1 MIAPTATNVQEGGE
15 LMPTADH
22 VKALLKSHAEGDDT
36 RFYSVA
42 LQVAAR
48 AARSGQ
54 SRFAQELRDLVDEL
68 RKVEGRSAVAHGRPV
83 PVAKPRGELADLLG
97 ISYPATRVADLVLE
111 ESVREQLLRVITE
124 QRQQDRLQEQGFR
137 PLRRV
142 LLLGPPGTG
151 KTMSAKALAGELR
164 LPLFIIRLDGVIT
177 KFMGETAAKLRLVF
191 DALIE
196 TQGVYLFDEVD
207 ALGGE
212 RARTNDVGE
221 IRRALNSFL
230 QFLEQDEPES
240 LLIAATNHPE
250 LLDQAMFRRFDAV
263 IEYPL
268 PSLELARSVILNR
281 LANIPVGRLTWK
293 KIDEATAGLSHAEI
307 TLAAERAAKDTILAG
322 NQKVATDVLVEALD
336 ERHARGHQ

>member
-1 MIAPTATNVQEGGE
+1 MT
-15 LMPTADH
+15 TADH

-54 SRFAQELRDLVDEL
+54 ARFAQELRDLVDEL
-68 RKVEGRSAVAHGRPV
+68 RKAEGRTAVAPGRPV
-83 PVAKPRGELADLLG
+83 PVAKPRGELADLLS
-97 ISYPATRVADLVLE
+97 ISYPGTRTADLVLE
-111 ESVREQLLRVITE
+111 ESVREQLLRVISE
-124 QRQQDRLQEQGFR
+124 QRQQDRLREQGFH

-196 TQGVYLFDEVD
+196 TRGVYLFDEVD

-212 RARTNDVGE
+212 RARSNDVGE
-221 IRRALNSFL
+221 IRRVLNSFL

-268 PSLELARSVILNR
+268 PSPELARSVIRNR
-281 LANIPVGRLTWK
+281 LANVPVGRLAWK
-293 KIDEATAGLSHAEI
+293 TVDEAAAGLSHAEI
-307 TLAAERAAKDTILAG
+307 TLAAERAAKDTILVG
-322 NQKVATDVLVEALD
+322 NERVTTGVLIEALN
-336 ERHARGHQ
+336 ERHARGHR